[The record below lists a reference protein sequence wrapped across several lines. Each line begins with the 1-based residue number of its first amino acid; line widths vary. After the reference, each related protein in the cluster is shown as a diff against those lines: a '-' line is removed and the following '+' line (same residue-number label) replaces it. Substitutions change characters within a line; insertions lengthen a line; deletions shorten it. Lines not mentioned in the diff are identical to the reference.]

1 MDVVAICISIVKVDA
16 AKIALL
22 TSVQLLVLVLL
33 QELVRPHGSTRLLRA
48 ATDKVNGHDL
58 YTGDDKVVRPTQTWR
73 RDKS

>member
-16 AKIALL
+16 ARMALL

-33 QELVRPHGSTRLLRA
+33 QELVQPHCSIRLLRA
-48 ATDKVNGHDL
+48 ATDNSSGCEL
-58 YTGDDKVVRPTQTWR
+58 YTCEDKEVRLIQTWR